1 MWIEVRS
8 ASLPITTRPQATAP
22 SRKVARQRSAK
33 RHSRG
38 RGGPRRQAKAIASGP
53 SSSRPS
59 DGIRLKKLT
68 FRQALTI
75 ASKFPL
81 STAAFTPSKAGLPP
95 SIVTKFCPF
104 QWIARARPAS
114 P

>member
-8 ASLPITTRPQATAP
+8 ASLPITIRPQATAP
-22 SRKVARQRSAK
+22 SRKVARQTRAK

-59 DGIRLKKLT
+59 AGIRLKKLT
-68 FRQALTI
+68 LRQAVTT
-75 ASKFPL
+75 ASNSPL
-81 STAAFTPSKAGLPP
+81 SSAVLTPSNAVLPP
-95 SIVTKFCPF
+95 NIVTKFCPF
-104 QWIARARPAS
+104 QWIARGRPAS